1 MSTVTELAHVA
12 RLHYRRG
19 LTRQEIGERLG
30 LSRFRVGRMLDEA
43 RALGVV
49 RIEIDDRPQDDAIA
63 AELEQAYGLDLAV
76 VVPDARDI
84 PAVAAGWLAQILR
97 PAEVLG
103 VAWGTTLRALAEEV
117 EPTPL
122 GTEIV
127 QICGAVAGLPGGSGP
142 SEVSLVLAER
152 LGGRARLLPAPALT
166 VALSDLVNDP
176 AVKPTLERFRR
187 VTTALVGIGAR
198 PGGGGHVL
206 VYEFDRDG
214 ALLEPELQAIA
225 ISLERLRTV
234 RVLAAAGGAAKRD
247 AVRGALRTGLLDV
260 LVTDLTCARHALR

>member
-1 MSTVTELAHVA
+1 MSTPTELAHVA

-43 RALGVV
+43 LARGVV
-49 RIEIDDRPQDDAIA
+49 RIEIEDGPQDDATA
-63 AELEQAYGLDLAV
+63 AALEQAYGLDLAV
-76 VVPDARDI
+76 VVPDAREI
-84 PAVAAGWLAQILR
+84 PAVAAGWLLQLLR
-97 PAEVLG
+97 PHDVLG
-103 VAWGTTLRALAEEV
+103 VAWGTTLRALAEVV
-117 EPTPL
+117 EATQL
-122 GTEIV
+122 GTEVV
-127 QICGAVAGLPGGSGP
+127 QICGTVAGLPGGSGP

-166 VALSDLVNDP
+166 AARSELVDDP

-198 PGGGGHVL
+198 PGGGHVL

-214 ALLEPELQAIA
+214 ALQAPELQAIA
-225 ISLERLRTV
+225 ISLERLGSV
-234 RVLAAAGGAAKRD
+234 RLIAAAGGAQKRD

-260 LVTDLTCARHALR
+260 LVTDLACARHALR